1 MELRP
6 ITTDQD
12 RRSALAEIERLWQ
25 VAPGTADHDRLET
38 VGSLVSAYEE
48 RTWPVAAG

>member
-1 MELRP
+1 MDVRP
-6 ITTDQD
+6 IKTEWDH
-12 RRSALAEIERLWQ
+12 RWALAEIERLWQ